1 MIAVLFITLA
11 VTLLIGVPVGFSIGI
26 STLAA
31 VLFEGTLPPVI
42 VAQKMIDGANSF
54 SLLALPMFVLSGA
67 LMAYGSTPRLMRLA
81 NLLVGKIPGGL
92 GMTGVLGC
100 TFFGA
105 VSGSGVATCAAIG
118 GIVGPEMVR
127 KGYGKGFTAS
137 LIAASGTLGCVIP
150 PSITFVIYAQ
160 SAGVSVGDMFL
171 AGFLPGFLGCF
182 MLCLICYILSKR
194 RKWGGSGGDDGAK
207 LEVREK
213 IFIIVDALIPLFM
226 PIIIIGGVLSGI
238 ITATESAVIAT
249 VYAFSLAFFFYREL
263 KFREIVKCFADCAC
277 TAAMILFII
286 ASSYPF
292 GWLMA
297 TRNVP
302 QTIARFILSLSDTPV
317 IIYSLI
323 VIIILI
329 LGTFMEGFTIVILT
343 TPIFLPIVK
352 NAIGG
357 DAISYGIVLT
367 LATDVGAVTPPLAV
381 CLFTACSILKMRVE
395 ETFPDIFFI
404 LGTMTF
410 ETFIVML
417 FPAIATFLP
426 NLLR

>member
-1 MIAVLFITLA
+1 
-11 VTLLIGVPVGFSIGI
+11 
-26 STLAA
+26 
-31 VLFEGTLPPVI
+31 
-42 VAQKMIDGANSF
+42 
-54 SLLALPMFVLSGA
+54 
-67 LMAYGSTPRLMRLA
+67 MAYGSTPRLMKLA

-118 GIVGPEMVR
+118 SIVGPEMVR

-137 LIAASGTLGCVIP
+137 LMAASGTLGCVIP

-182 MLCLICYILSKR
+182 LLCALCYWLSKR
-194 RKWGGSGGDDGAK
+194 HKWGRRGTEDEERAK
-207 LEVREK
+207 LSPGETVY
-213 IFIIVDALIPLFM
+213 IILDALIPLFM

-249 VYAFSLAFFFYREL
+249 VYAFSLAFVFYREL
-263 KFREIVKCFADCAC
+263 KLREIVKCFSDCAC

-286 ASSYPF
+286 SSSYPF

-302 QTIARFILSLSDTPV
+302 QTISQFILSLSDTPV

-395 ETFPDIFFI
+395 ETFPDIFYI
-404 LGTMTF
+404 LGTMTA

-417 FPAIATFLP
+417 FPSIATFLP